1 MFGGLTAIGW
11 FQKLLKEQR
20 QWVAECG
27 GDLKGYRRRY
37 GHNRA
42 QEIYAADIAELR
54 RVEEKV
60 AFYHGHLPRG
70 RRGQ

>member
-11 FQKLLKEQR
+11 FQRLLKDQR
-20 QWVAECG
+20 QWIAERG

-37 GHNRA
+37 GHRRA
-42 QEIYAADIAELR
+42 GEIYAADIAELR
-54 RVEEKV
+54 RVEDL
-60 AFYHGHLPRG
+60 AAWHRSHLPRG